1 MACKKCGSGWTTI
14 HGADR
19 ASCPECCK
27 RARCAE
33 LKSGRYTE
41 PTEVKK
47 CAECGGEFTATGI
60 KEIAEKACCSAECQK
75 ARRVRANRAHRKRY
89 ASEEYKAAN
98 RDTVPAATKRE
109 RPRCAMCGKEC
120 TSRSSKKYCSPKCF
134 VDARNAGVQPW
145 DRSAIEEAA
154 RKRPNNV
161 SQTPWH
167 YFRRHCELDML
178 GFLRKVAG
186 IYRAKDILDVVAAK
200 SAKPVA
206 VDGAKAMQVFFDKL
220 PFVGTCPACDCQFVK
235 DAARKIPHC
244 SMQCASADCVE
255 TSCTRCGK
263 GMKVHFLGG
272 NFEARKARPM
282 CWRCVIK
289 THPSQKGKRGHKG
302 RCKKFGVPYDSS
314 IRPHLV
320 FERDDY
326 TCHLCNRK
334 TLPRVVIKGNAPH
347 PRSPTIDHHPYP
359 LSAGVMGHE
368 WDNVRCACWECNIKK
383 GARWTGQL
391 PLPLAAEA

>member
-1 MACKKCGSGWTTI
+1 MACRKCGSGWATI

-27 RARCAE
+27 LARCVERKA
-33 LKSGRYTE
+33 GRYTD

-134 VDARNAGVQPW
+134 VDARNAGVQTW

-161 SQTPWH
+161 SQSPWR
-167 YFRRHCELDML
+167 YFHKQCDASMR
-178 GFLRKVAG
+178 GFLYEASSLWKRAVIPKDCVVCGRLFCRSGKCCSRRCASKVVLASDCIDCG
-186 IYRAKDILDVVAAK
+186 ISVSHAWRV
-200 SAKPVA
+200 
-206 VDGAKAMQVFFDKL
+206 
-220 PFVGTCPACDCQFVK
+220 
-235 DAARKIPHC
+235 KIP
-244 SMQCASADCVE
+244 
-255 TSCTRCGK
+255 RCPKCIKRRENKKNREGA
-263 GMKVHFLGG
+263 
-272 NFEARKARPM
+272 NNRK
-282 CWRCVIK
+282 RCRRY
-289 THPSQKGKRGHKG
+289 S
-302 RCKKFGVPYDSS
+302 VPYDSTLKPKV
-314 IRPHLV
+314 IFLRDGYKCYLCGRQTRP
-320 FERDDY
+320 D
-326 TCHLCNRK
+326 K
-334 TLPRVVIKGNAPH
+334 SPRH
-347 PRSPTIDHHPYP
+347 PRYPTVDHVVP
-359 LSAGVMGHE
+359 LSAGIYGHV
-368 WDNVRCACWECNIKK
+368 DHNVRCACSECNTRK
-383 GARWTGQL
+383 GVEWDKQL
-391 PLPLAAEA
+391 RLAPL